1 MNQLKICMKVYVSL
15 DIKTFVTE
23 FGSTNYIR
31 RFTQR
36 SSFTQL
42 GRHKLQFSSSH
53 VKFDIWPEPNSNVF
67 FVFKAD
73 EGDSGNGSEG
83 FRMPPSKKGS
93 AAVVGFTLK
102 F

>member
-1 MNQLKICMKVYVSL
+1 MYDDAYVSL
-15 DIKTFVTE
+15 YIKTFVTE
-23 FGSTNYIR
+23 FVSTNYIR
-31 RFTQR
+31 RLAQR
-36 SSFTQL
+36 SSFTHL
-42 GRHKLQFSSSH
+42 SRHKLQFSSSH
-53 VKFDIWPEPNSNVF
+53 VNFDVCFVSNSNVF
-67 FVFKAD
+67 FVSKAD